1 MNQDLEKNTAN
12 VDDKMQA
19 KAQVPEQVDDLI
31 SDEEVT
37 AEHSVHNVTP
47 QNDTVNL
54 EKPRKKK
61 KWFLFGCIAGV
72 AALIAVICYF
82 LLFSMPTMKDVD
94 KAFKDGN
101 PKKALKMLGK
111 MTEEGDT
118 AAFTRLYEYYL
129 KHDDPEEAWKWLYV
143 AANKDIPSAMY
154 KLGMQYWEKEKN
166 DSAKY
171 WLNKAAKLEIPQY
184 MFDFADFCRQ
194 NNDTPTYLKWME
206 KAAASDDKAIVAKAN
221 TKLGMHYF
229 LIPDAKKAFPYLEK
243 AAKMDD
249 GDAQWALGRLY
260 YKDNNIEKFL
270 YWSNKA
276 LDNNT
281 AEKITRENTYKQLL
295 QYYNQI
301 DDSEGKE
308 NLIKKAVNYDI
319 PDATRELMVLSMSYF
334 LGNNGVSKDMNK
346 AAQLMKIAAQKD
358 VPEAQYLYGRMIV
371 DDDLEEGYRWLE
383 KAARQGHSEA
393 IEHLK
398 EWSEVYYSD
407 VQGKIWRN
415 TLDETGVR
423 RTVQFMSG
431 GIVKQRWTRA
441 GAPDSEIVF
450 KIKKTRYQ
458 GNDFFV
464 IDDILSYSGDY
475 DPRTYIGQPFT
486 MERTIGA
493 KINILTTA
501 DLKYYLEGT
510 YEKEN

>member
-308 NLIKKAVNYDI
+308 NLIKKA
-319 PDATRELMVLSMSYF
+319 
-334 LGNNGVSKDMNK
+334 
-346 AAQLMKIAAQKD
+346 
-358 VPEAQYLYGRMIV
+358 
-371 DDDLEEGYRWLE
+371 
-383 KAARQGHSEA
+383 ARQGHSEA

-493 KINILTTA
+493 KINIVTTA